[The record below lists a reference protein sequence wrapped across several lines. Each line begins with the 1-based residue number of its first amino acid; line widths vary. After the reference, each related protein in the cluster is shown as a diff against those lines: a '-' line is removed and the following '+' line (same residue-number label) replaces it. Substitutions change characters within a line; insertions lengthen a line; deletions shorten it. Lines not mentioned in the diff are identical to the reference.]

1 MTREVSGGDAG
12 GVQTPKNIFKTAA
25 VFVLK
30 KEKRLMSPREITQ
43 FALVNELLMFPGE
56 TKKQKTPIQ
65 SMENALNADAN
76 QTNENER
83 VFVRVIVDENR
94 PFFGLRE
101 WHNDPTLKY
110 LLLQKEEKKKRKA
123 DYKYVP
129 PVKKIP
135 VKKNPAVIAAPLKTE
150 EDEEE
155 EEVEVERTRPVVVP
169 IWPTDPILTKERS
182 EVGKFRVGGWGK
194 RRGRGKQKQPT
205 KEDYKTSAEELS
217 EVIKRVKER
226 LENIDSRLHRLETL
240 VSTNMAS
247 FGQSL
252 DRIGELVEPFLGAG
266 ERERKRAGE
275 EEKEEEEEEEEE
287 DADVNDLRNSPR
299 FRPMVRKSEE

>member
-1 MTREVSGGDAG
+1 MTRGVSIDDAG
-12 GVQTPKNIFKTAA
+12 GVQTPKDIFKTAA
-25 VFVLK
+25 IIVLRR
-30 KEKRLMSPREITQ
+30 EKRLMSPREITQ
-43 FALVNELLMFPGE
+43 VALVYKRIGE
-56 TKKQKTPIQ
+56 TKNKTPTQ

-83 VFVRVIVDENR
+83 VFVRVIVDEDQS
-94 PFFGLRE
+94 FFGLRE

-123 DYKYVP
+123 DDKYVP

-155 EEVEVERTRPVVVP
+155 EEVDRESIPKHPIVVP

-217 EVIKRVKER
+217 EVIRRVKER

-252 DRIGELVEPFLGAG
+252 DKIGELVEPFLGAG

-275 EEKEEEEEEEEE
+275 EEEEE
-287 DADVNDLRNSPR
+287 DVDVNDLRNSPR

>member
-1 MTREVSGGDAG
+1 M
-12 GVQTPKNIFKTAA
+12 
-25 VFVLK
+25 
-30 KEKRLMSPREITQ
+30 
-43 FALVNELLMFPGE
+43 
-56 TKKQKTPIQ
+56 
-65 SMENALNADAN
+65 
-76 QTNENER
+76 
-83 VFVRVIVDENR
+83 
-94 PFFGLRE
+94 
-101 WHNDPTLKY
+101 
-110 LLLQKEEKKKRKA
+110 
-123 DYKYVP
+123 
-129 PVKKIP
+129 
-135 VKKNPAVIAAPLKTE
+135 IAAPLKTE

-155 EEVEVERTRPVVVP
+155 EEVEVKRTGPVVVP

-266 ERERKRAGE
+266 ERAKESRRRGKGRRRRRRRRRGRERLAQLASFSTDG
-275 EEKEEEEEEEEE
+275 EKE
-287 DADVNDLRNSPR
+287 
-299 FRPMVRKSEE
+299 

>member
-1 MTREVSGGDAG
+1 MTWGVSGDDAG
-12 GVQTPKNIFKTAA
+12 VDRTPSNIFKTAA
-25 VFVLK
+25 VFVLR

-43 FALVNELLMFPGE
+43 FALVNELLLFSGE
-56 TKKQKTPIQ
+56 TKNKTPIQ

-76 QTNENER
+76 QENENER
-83 VFVRVIVDENR
+83 VFVRVIVDEDQS
-94 PFFGLRE
+94 FFGLRE

-123 DYKYVP
+123 DDKYVP
-129 PVKKIP
+129 PVKKVP
-135 VKKNPAVIAAPLKTE
+135 VKKNAVIAAPLKTE

-155 EEVEVERTRPVVVP
+155 EEVEVERTGPVVVP

-247 FGQSL
+247 
-252 DRIGELVEPFLGAG
+252 IA
-266 ERERKRAGE
+266 RENR
-275 EEKEEEEEEEEE
+275 
-287 DADVNDLRNSPR
+287 
-299 FRPMVRKSEE
+299 

>member
-110 LLLQKEEKKKRKA
+110 LLLQKEEKKRKA

-135 VKKNPAVIAAPLKTE
+135 VKKNP
-150 EDEEE
+150 
-155 EEVEVERTRPVVVP
+155 R
-169 IWPTDPILTKERS
+169 
-182 EVGKFRVGGWGK
+182 
-194 RRGRGKQKQPT
+194 
-205 KEDYKTSAEELS
+205 
-217 EVIKRVKER
+217 
-226 LENIDSRLHRLETL
+226 
-240 VSTNMAS
+240 
-247 FGQSL
+247 
-252 DRIGELVEPFLGAG
+252 
-266 ERERKRAGE
+266 
-275 EEKEEEEEEEEE
+275 
-287 DADVNDLRNSPR
+287 
-299 FRPMVRKSEE
+299 